1 MVYPLQSTDKS
12 SLAGDACE
20 WVWVGIISQRPAPSE
35 RLCIL
40 SGHAPSPAPPLLG
53 IVIQPWLGD
62 QPLFDLGPVP
72 CSPPGTERFV
82 TNQRSRIG
90 LRLLKPRPPSLILI
104 ASVQQPQSHAAR
116 PRRCFLRILAPL
128 STSSGRCLF
137 AFENLI
143 SSPGPVTLSLFL
155 LGLQY
160 APQGPRTRRPK
171 PWDPGS
177 RSTGVRHPDLRHLN

>member
-1 MVYPLQSTDKS
+1 MSRYLPFQEVRLWFIHYSPQIRYSFQ
-12 SLAGDACE
+12 C
-20 WVWVGIISQRPAPSE
+20 PALSE

-40 SGHAPSPAPPLLG
+40 PGPAPSQAPPLRG

-62 QPLFDLGPVP
+62 QPLFDLGPAP
-72 CSPPGTERFV
+72 RSPPGAERSV
-82 TNQRSRIG
+82 TNQRSRTG

-116 PRRCFLRILAPL
+116 PGRCFLRFLAPL

-137 AFENLI
+137 AFGNFI
-143 SSPGPVTLSLFL
+143 SSPGPVSLSLLL

-160 APQGPRTRRPK
+160 AGTENQTP
-171 PWDPGS
+171 
-177 RSTGVRHPDLRHLN
+177 

>member
-12 SLAGDACE
+12 SLRGGGEGGDSC
-20 WVWVGIISQRPAPSE
+20 VWIGIASQCPALSE

-40 SGHAPSPAPPLLG
+40 PGPAPSQAPPLRG
-53 IVIQPWLGD
+53 IVIQPWLSD

-72 CSPPGTERFV
+72 RSPPGAEHSV
-82 TNQRSRIG
+82 TNQRSRTG

-116 PRRCFLRILAPL
+116 PGRCFLRFLAPL

-137 AFENLI
+137 AFGNLI
-143 SSPGPVTLSLFL
+143 SSPGPVTLSLLL

-160 APQGPRTRRPK
+160 VGTENQAP
-171 PWDPGS
+171 
-177 RSTGVRHPDLRHLN
+177 